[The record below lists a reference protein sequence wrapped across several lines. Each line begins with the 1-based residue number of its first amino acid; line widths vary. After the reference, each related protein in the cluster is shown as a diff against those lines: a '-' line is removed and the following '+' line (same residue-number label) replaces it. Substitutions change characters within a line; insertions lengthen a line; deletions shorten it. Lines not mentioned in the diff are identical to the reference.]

1 MNNNDRSLRNWALV
15 CCLAWPALASAQT
28 APAPATIKPANPR
41 AASGT
46 VAVGA
51 TSAAPAV
58 TDSAPSPAALAAAQE
73 LMGLQEDTVI
83 LNAQLK
89 KLDVQ
94 TQVAERQ
101 EALSKMGR
109 AVTNDEVAV
118 IATQGLG
125 RMMMAT
131 LNVNNSSEV
140 DVHAGDTLSNGMRVV
155 SIRPGVVVIDSH
167 GMRNTLTVSSS
178 SSGTQSHMVAT
189 SGMRNGMSPI
199 PTIPMPGR

>member
-15 CCLAWPALASAQT
+15 CCLAWPAFASAQA
-28 APAPATIKPANPR
+28 APAPTTSKPANPR
-41 AASGT
+41 AASGA
-46 VAVGA
+46 VAAGT
-51 TSAAPAV
+51 TSAAPAAV
-58 TDSAPSPAALAAAQE
+58 DTAPSPAALAAAQE

-125 RMMMAT
+125 HTMMAT

-155 SIRPGVVVIDSH
+155 SIRPGIVVIDSH

-178 SSGTQSHMVAT
+178 GTQSNMVAT
-189 SGMRNGMSPI
+189 GGMRNGMSPI